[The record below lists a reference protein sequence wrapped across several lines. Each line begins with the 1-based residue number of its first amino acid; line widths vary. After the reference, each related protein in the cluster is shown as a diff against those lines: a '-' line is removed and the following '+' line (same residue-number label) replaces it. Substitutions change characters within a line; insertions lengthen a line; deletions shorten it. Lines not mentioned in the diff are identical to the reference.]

1 MVAIQVVPA
10 AALQELTSRLFM
22 KMGAPEPIAVDVA
35 RILVGANLAGHDS
48 HGVLRIPIYLQQI
61 EEGKLDPAAEP
72 TVVEEDATT
81 IKIDGQNG
89 FGHYTAR
96 RGMAL
101 AIEKARQSKI
111 SCVTFTRINHIGRL
125 GEYAEDAARAG
136 CLGITT
142 VGNGS
147 RDAGRT
153 APYGGAQYRLGTNPI
168 AVGVPTGDEIPFVLD
183 FATSIVAE
191 GKVQVA
197 RSKGL
202 DMPPGHLF
210 DKHGQPTVKTADFY
224 DGGCLTTFGLHK
236 GYALSLFVCLLG
248 GLGAPFNPEKAAMGG
263 CYMQVLNIDA
273 FTPLADYQRNV
284 RMFLDAMKETPLAPG
299 FDEIL
304 APGDFEVRNRRS
316 RLAHG
321 VEVPETIV
329 SQLRQWAE
337 KLAVP
342 VGF

>member
-1 MVAIQVVPA
+1 
-10 AALQELTSRLFM
+10 
-22 KMGAPEPIAVDVA
+22 
-35 RILVGANLAGHDS
+35 
-48 HGVLRIPIYLQQI
+48 
-61 EEGKLDPAAEP
+61 
-72 TVVEEDATT
+72 
-81 IKIDGQNG
+81 
-89 FGHYTAR
+89 
-96 RGMAL
+96 
-101 AIEKARQSKI
+101 
-111 SCVTFTRINHIGRL
+111 
-125 GEYAEDAARAG
+125 
-136 CLGITT
+136 
-142 VGNGS
+142 
-147 RDAGRT
+147 
-153 APYGGAQYRLGTNPI
+153 
-168 AVGVPTGDEIPFVLD
+168 
-183 FATSIVAE
+183 
-191 GKVQVA
+191 VA

>member
-1 MVAIQVVPA
+1 MVSMQTIPA
-10 AALQELTSRLFM
+10 AALQALTSRLFRQV
-22 KMGAPEPIAVDVA
+22 GAPQHIADDVA
-35 RILVGANLAGHDS
+35 QILVGANLAGHDS
-48 HGVLRIPIYLQQI
+48 HGVLRLPIYLQQI
-61 EEGKLDPAAEP
+61 QEGKLAPAAEP
-72 TVVEEDATT
+72 VVVEEDATT
-81 IKIDGQNG
+81 LKIDGQNG

-111 SCVTFTRINHIGRL
+111 SCVTFSRINHIGRL

-147 RDAGRT
+147 RDFGRT

-168 AVGVPTGDEIPFVLD
+168 AVGVPTGDEFPFVLD

-191 GKVQVA
+191 GKIQVA

-202 DMPPGHLF
+202 DMPPGYLF
-210 DKHGQPTVKTADFY
+210 DKQGQPTVKTADFY
-224 DGGCLTTFGLHK
+224 DGGCMVPFGLHK
-236 GYALSLFVCLLG
+236 GYALSLFICLLG
-248 GLGAPFNPEKAAMGG
+248 GLGAPFDPEKAAMGG
-263 CYMQVLNIDA
+263 CYMQVLNIEA

-284 RMFLDAMKETPLAPG
+284 RMFLDAMKATPLAPD
-299 FDEIL
+299 FDEVL
-304 APGDFEVRNRRS
+304 VPGEFEERNRRQ
-316 RLAHG
+316 RLENG
-321 VEVPETIV
+321 VEVPETII
-329 SQLRQWAE
+329 SQLRQWAD

-342 VGF
+342 MAF

>member
-1 MVAIQVVPA
+1 MVSTQTIPA

-22 KMGAPEPIAVDVA
+22 QLGAPEHIAADVA

-48 HGVLRIPIYLQQI
+48 HGVLRLPIYLQHIQ
-61 EEGKLDPAAEP
+61 EGKLDPAAEP
-72 TVVEEDATT
+72 VIVEEDATT
-81 IKIDGQNG
+81 LKIDGQNG

-101 AIEKARQSKI
+101 AIAKARQSKI

-147 RDAGRT
+147 RDFGRT

-168 AVGVPTGDEIPFVLD
+168 AVGVPTGDAFPFVLD

-191 GKVQVA
+191 GKIQVA

-202 DMPPGHLF
+202 DMPPGYLF
-210 DKHGQPTVKTADFY
+210 DKQGQPTVKTADFY
-224 DGGCLTTFGLHK
+224 DGGCMVPFGLHK
-236 GYALSLFVCLLG
+236 GYALSLFICLLG
-248 GLGAPFNPEKAAMGG
+248 GLGAPFDPEKAAMGG

-284 RMFLDAMKETPLAPG
+284 RMFLDAMKATPLAPG
-299 FDEIL
+299 FDEVL
-304 APGDFEVRNRRS
+304 VPGEFEERNRRQ
-316 RLAHG
+316 RLANG
-321 VEVPETIV
+321 VEIPETILG
-329 SQLRQWAE
+329 QLQQWAD
-337 KLAVP
+337 KLGVP
-342 VGF
+342 AL